1 MSKLMDSFAKEKRER
16 LESADASRKGAI
28 DSKIVDVTDQLNS
41 FAQYCTTSSCSGRI
55 MIFSGAESD
64 IGKPTVKKGCR
75 WHLVT
80 HDLLTED
87 ELDDALA
94 RTTNFATL
102 KFEPFILHVRC
113 HNLDAAQKLLAMS
126 IGAGCRN
133 SGIMLSKTGKVHVAV
148 RSTLSMEVPLSDNG
162 NVLVTPGYLKF
173 LRQKANEKMT
183 ENWRRLQ
190 RFSAALNMLN
200 CENEGNAATCRLPR
214 DSVAARIK
222 NEKSSAAFDYD
233 ESISGL
239 FGFST

>member
-55 MIFSGAESD
+55 MIFSGAE
-64 IGKPTVKKGCR
+64 
-75 WHLVT
+75 
-80 HDLLTED
+80 
-87 ELDDALA
+87 DDALA

>member
-1 MSKLMDSFAKEKRER
+1 MDSFAKEKRKR
-16 LESADASRKGAI
+16 LGGTDASRKGAI
-28 DSKIVDVTDQLNS
+28 DSKIVDVTDRLNS
-41 FAQYCTTSSCSGRI
+41 FPHYCTTSSCSGRI
-55 MIFSGAESD
+55 IVFSGAESD

-87 ELDDALA
+87 ELDDTLA
-94 RTTNFATL
+94 RTTNSATL

-113 HNLDAAQKLLAMS
+113 HTLDAAQKLLTMS

-148 RSTLSMEVPLSDNG
+148 RTTLSLEVPLSESG
-162 NVLVTPGYLKF
+162 NVLVTPEYLKF

-190 RFSAALNMLN
+190 RFSAALNVLS
-200 CENEGNAATCRLPR
+200 CENEGDAATCRLPR
-214 DSVAARIK
+214 DSVVARIK
-222 NEKSSAAFDYD
+222 NEKSSSEFDYD
-233 ESISGL
+233 ESVSGL
-239 FGFST
+239 FDFST